1 MEVVKLLTDIGGCG
15 DRGAGARPSTRSNTV
30 GSRNGVCVSKYSADL
45 VRVRVR
51 ARVRVRV
58 RVRVGVGLARLRLL
72 LEGRGRLL
80 PTRRALLQLLE
91 RLGLG

>member
-30 GSRNGVCVSKYSADL
+30 GSRNGVCVSKYGADL
-45 VRVRVR
+45 VRVRARAR

-58 RVRVGVGLARLRLL
+58 RVRARLGFRF
-72 LEGRGRLL
+72 G
-80 PTRRALLQLLE
+80 
-91 RLGLG
+91 LGLGLGFRLG